1 MVPTDVKVE
10 RDVEKIV
17 IESDSSDSDSDG
29 GKSVIDDVIPT
40 PNLIGDGDSNN
51 SGDMNNDAVQK
62 LINTLSDPGK
72 LKKRSLIDED
82 NYRPRK
88 KKLTKALYITDR
100 LAKYTYKGA
109 LLLEEMEANLAEEHD
124 ASQPVC
130 NVPTVQN
137 VAIQIANGELVF
149 ETGDDKMRRLRLKTG
164 QKMTNWFFCTEC
176 GQVLYFHTTNNH
188 RGLVKHKLNCS
199 AQLIGE
205 DKVAMT
211 RKVFSKVIN
220 KVMEIG
226 NDCGVSTEWE
236 KKSIF
241 QNHGHLLKRN

>member
-1 MVPTDVKVE
+1 MVKTDVKVE

-17 IESDSSDSDSDG
+17 IESDSSETDSDDG
-29 GKSVIDDVIPT
+29 TLVVSDVIPKL
-40 PNLIGDGDSNN
+40 NLIGNDES
-51 SGDMNNDAVQK
+51 NNDAVQK
-62 LINTLSDPGK
+62 LINTLTDPGK

-109 LLLEEMEANLAEEHD
+109 SLLEEMEANLAEEHD
-124 ASQPVC
+124 ASQLVSS
-130 NVPTVQN
+130 VPSVQN
-137 VAIQIANGELVF
+137 VAMQIANGELVF
-149 ETGDDKMRRLRLKTG
+149 ESGDDKMRRLRSKTG

-188 RGLVKHKLNCS
+188 RGLVKHKLNCA

-236 KKSIF
+236 TKIDFPKPWTSV
-241 QNHGHLLKRN
+241 KT